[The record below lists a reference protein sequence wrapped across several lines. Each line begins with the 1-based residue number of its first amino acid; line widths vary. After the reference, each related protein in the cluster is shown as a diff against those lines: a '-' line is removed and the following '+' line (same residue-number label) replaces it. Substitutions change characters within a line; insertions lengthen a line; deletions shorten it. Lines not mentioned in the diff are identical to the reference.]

1 MNNWYKAN
9 TGNDYQG
16 LVIEEE
22 TGRNVAVTYEA
33 KDAKL
38 VALAPEMAELLK
50 RLWVAAENELDQSA
64 TRNGLN
70 NRDLLRDVRV
80 LLYKLGE
87 AE

>member
-50 RLWVAAENELDQSA
+50 RLWVVAENELDQSA

>member
-38 VALAPEMAELLK
+38 IALAPEMAELLK
-50 RLWVAAENELDQSA
+50 RLWVAAENELDKSA

-70 NRDLLRDVRV
+70 NRDLLQGVRV

>member
-50 RLWVAAENELDQSA
+50 RLWVVAENELDQSA

-70 NRDLLRDVRV
+70 NRDLLQGVRV